1 MFTSLFLAWR
11 RGKHSPW
18 MISVIFMLRLDFG
31 AGWSFTSL
39 PLGRRV
45 KVWGACSHSYVPV
58 PLSLQLCGFIV
69 RDPTCSHHLPLSDP
83 LQSQKRG
90 VLVTVLS
97 SSEMLFIIIFER
109 PRRSRE
115 IIVIP
120 GLKTE
125 TQMKGDGSSPN
136 ARDTSQGS
144 CFGLCSHNILAT
156 EARLYC
162 WISEGN
168 RKDDYKMKACLPD
181 TNILV
186 ISTD

>member
-1 MFTSLFLAWR
+1 MKKRKALSLNDISDFHATPGLWGRLKLYQFASRQESQGLRSLFTLLCSC
-11 RGKHSPW
+11 SPF
-18 MISVIFMLRLDFG
+18 SPAV
-31 AGWSFTSL
+31 
-39 PLGRRV
+39 
-45 KVWGACSHSYVPV
+45 
-58 PLSLQLCGFIV
+58 CGFVV

-115 IIVIP
+115 IVVIP

-144 CFGLCSHNILAT
+144 CFGLCSHNVLAI